1 MNNLHFGSYT
11 INPRLRQ
18 LQRGEERLPLPAK
31 AFDLLLFMSLNA
43 GRPLSKT
50 ELLEAVWPDA
60 FVEESNLSHN
70 IFLLRKTLGA
80 SGEGAIVTLPGRGY
94 QFAATVV
101 ETSAV
106 APVELSSSP
115 LGAAHELEATRS
127 RLVYEEITEERVG
140 FWRSP
145 LALGMTTLAVA
156 AIAVAG
162 WLGWQ
167 RYEDR
172 VGGAPVQLVVADLD
186 GTTGDATLDRTLTT
200 ITRSE
205 LAQSPFISLLPQ
217 STVRATLLQ
226 MRRTAAE
233 AVTVPL
239 AREACER
246 TGSQAVL
253 HESIA
258 RAGSAY
264 LLTEEATNCVDGSSL
279 GITHQEAAAAQDIPH
294 AIARANDVIRH
305 ALGESR
311 RTIARF
317 NAPLSS
323 ANTQSLEALKD
334 YSQAGFFAGQGHF
347 PEAIEL
353 DKQAIAIDPSFAAAY
368 FDLSGYYMNTL
379 SRVEAMAALQK
390 SYDLRST
397 ATEPAQL
404 YITAR
409 YHNYITG
416 DLFEALRNYRAWI
429 DLYPRQVQPWSG
441 LQNIYRMLGR
451 TSEGLDA
458 AQHVMKLAPANA
470 VAWQSLADA
479 QLKAGD
485 FASARQTCNTALQ
498 LHFDTESTH
507 YLLLRLA
514 HLQHDP
520 VQIAAEEAWSEA
532 HPDSTIMLGNQV
544 AFAFQ
549 AGRMREG
556 LHLAEEMKTSFAHH
570 GNAAAGIHIAQQLSE
585 TLIAFGYRDQG
596 RAALMLTT
604 PAPEVDE
611 LLALIDL
618 GEPEQALK
626 ILQQQLVERPSDT
639 LWNVYYQPL
648 VRGYIE
654 LTAGHAQ
661 PAIKQFESM
670 HAFDKADA
678 DPFYLRGLAYMK
690 TRQFAQAEME
700 FRALLAHPEIEPDS
714 YQLPLAQLQLARS
727 LALSGDRTEAAAAY
741 RTFLAGWANADADQ
755 PILLQ
760 AKRELAT
767 L

>member
-106 APVELSSSP
+106 APVELSSSS

-317 NAPLSS
+317 L
-323 ANTQSLEALKD
+323 
-334 YSQAGFFAGQGHF
+334 GQH
-347 PEAIEL
+347 
-353 DKQAIAIDPSFAAAY
+353 
-368 FDLSGYYMNTL
+368 
-379 SRVEAMAALQK
+379 
-390 SYDLRST
+390 
-397 ATEPAQL
+397 
-404 YITAR
+404 
-409 YHNYITG
+409 
-416 DLFEALRNYRAWI
+416 
-429 DLYPRQVQPWSG
+429 
-441 LQNIYRMLGR
+441 
-451 TSEGLDA
+451 
-458 AQHVMKLAPANA
+458 A
-470 VAWQSLADA
+470 VA
-479 QLKAGD
+479 
-485 FASARQTCNTALQ
+485 
-498 LHFDTESTH
+498 
-507 YLLLRLA
+507 
-514 HLQHDP
+514 
-520 VQIAAEEAWSEA
+520 
-532 HPDSTIMLGNQV
+532 
-544 AFAFQ
+544 
-549 AGRMREG
+549 
-556 LHLAEEMKTSFAHH
+556 
-570 GNAAAGIHIAQQLSE
+570 
-585 TLIAFGYRDQG
+585 
-596 RAALMLTT
+596 
-604 PAPEVDE
+604 
-611 LLALIDL
+611 
-618 GEPEQALK
+618 
-626 ILQQQLVERPSDT
+626 
-639 LWNVYYQPL
+639 
-648 VRGYIE
+648 
-654 LTAGHAQ
+654 
-661 PAIKQFESM
+661 
-670 HAFDKADA
+670 
-678 DPFYLRGLAYMK
+678 
-690 TRQFAQAEME
+690 
-700 FRALLAHPEIEPDS
+700 
-714 YQLPLAQLQLARS
+714 
-727 LALSGDRTEAAAAY
+727 
-741 RTFLAGWANADADQ
+741 
-755 PILLQ
+755 
-760 AKRELAT
+760 
-767 L
+767 